1 MSFLKPQVIFHDR
14 APLNIFSSIK
24 SPISYNIFSSLH
36 TFYKSSLSKLKF
48 SDLPLLALKFTKFLM
63 SFLEP
68 RVSFSSNFTSLFS
81 FMRLTLLTLFHV
93 NLYMLWTKGSDQRA
107 NFQTFDSDF
116 FQAANQLS
124 FKFCTNLQF
133 HDT

>member
-36 TFYKSSLSKLKF
+36 TFYKSCLSKLKF

-63 SFLEP
+63 SFLAP
-68 RVSFSSNFTSLFS
+68 RVIFSSNFVSLFS
-81 FMRLTLLTLFHV
+81 FMRLTLLILFHV
-93 NLYMLWTKGSDQRA
+93 NLYMLWTKEPHQSA
-107 NFQTFDSDF
+107 NFLTFNSDF
-116 FQAANQLS
+116 FQATNQLFFLILDHPS
-124 FKFCTNLQF
+124 VS
-133 HDT
+133 